1 LVSFNSNSAFLARQ
15 DCGKIFTMSS
25 GPTWKKDFEKE
36 LLMAENARAVGNEGM
51 ARVCSR
57 RAAGI
62 IIKEYTHRKGYSH
75 SGSSVY
81 EQLKWLQSE
90 KKAPPQA
97 HEIATLLLTRVDYNH
112 NLPQE
117 VDLIQETRNLAELL
131 LEI

>member
-1 LVSFNSNSAFLARQ
+1 LVSFDSTSAFLTRQ
-15 DCGKIFTMSS
+15 DCGKIFTMSGS
-25 GPTWKKDFEKE
+25 PTWKKDFEKE

-62 IIKEYTHRKGYSH
+62 IIKEYIHLKGYPH
-75 SGSSVY
+75 FGSSAY

-131 LEI
+131 LGT

>member
-1 LVSFNSNSAFLARQ
+1 
-15 DCGKIFTMSS
+15 MS
-25 GPTWKKDFEKE
+25 GVTQWKKAFEKE
-36 LLMAENARAVGNEGM
+36 LFMAENARAVGNEGM

-62 IIKEYTHRKGYSH
+62 GINEYALRKGFSL

-90 KKAPPQA
+90 QDAPPQA
-97 HEIATLLLTRVDYNH
+97 GKIATLLLTRVDYDH

-117 VDLIQETRNLAELL
+117 VDLIQETRNLVELL
-131 LEI
+131 LGN